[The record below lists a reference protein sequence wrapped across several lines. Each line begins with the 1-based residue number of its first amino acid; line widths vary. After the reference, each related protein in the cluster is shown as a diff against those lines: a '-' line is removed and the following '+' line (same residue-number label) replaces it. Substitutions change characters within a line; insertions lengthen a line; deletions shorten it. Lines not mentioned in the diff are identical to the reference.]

1 MVTPAEKPEGKPSE
15 TAKAKAQAG
24 NRSPNYPQ
32 MNFAQ
37 ALERVRKVY
46 AVETTHSVPDETI
59 AKDLGYTTLN
69 GSSRTTI
76 SALKKYGLIV
86 PSGDG
91 YKVGQETQKIIE
103 LPSADQERASAMR
116 KLALRPPV
124 YKQLL
129 EKYPGKNLPSD
140 SALLLFL
147 MGHSF
152 EREAANQVIRFYKE
166 TLQYLEKEAPE
177 QVLDQDTKES
187 AAPEKS
193 VTGKEDA
200 GGSHVLPYSA
210 EKPAPLPVSE
220 GVHLRFRISKE
231 CEVESVFLG
240 PVTEEAISK
249 FIQHLELS
257 KDDYPSFAETQ
268 KNLSIN
274 AGRIHTPEVSDPT
287 SLFDQDE
294 DYDNADEDYSD
305 LEDAANE

>member
-1 MVTPAEKPEGKPSE
+1 MATPAEKIAAKPAE
-15 TAKAKAQAG
+15 APKAKVQTG

-32 MNFAQ
+32 MNFAH

-69 GSSRTTI
+69 GSSRTTL
-76 SALKKYGLIV
+76 SALKKYGLLV

-91 YKVGQETQKIIE
+91 FKVGQETQKIIE
-103 LPSADQERASAMR
+103 LPNTDQERATAMR

-147 MGHSF
+147 MGNSF

-177 QVLDQDTKES
+177 QTPDQVKREV
-187 AAPEKS
+187 AADEKS
-193 VTGKEDA
+193 TAGEEATGSRTPPPL
-200 GGSHVLPYSA
+200 GGKSEPPS
-210 EKPAPLPVSE
+210 VSE
-220 GVHLRFRISKE
+220 GIHLRFRISKE
-231 CEVESVFLG
+231 CEVELAFLG

-249 FIQHLELS
+249 FIQHLQLS
-257 KDDYPSFAETQ
+257 KDDYPSLAETEN
-268 KNLSIN
+268 KLAIN
-274 AGRIHTPEVSDPT
+274 AGTIHTPEVSDPT

-294 DYDNADEDYSD
+294 DYDTTDEDYSD
-305 LEDAANE
+305 LEDAASE